1 MNTGD
6 RPIQVGSHFHFA
18 AVNDALAFDRDAARR
33 ASGSTCRPGRR
44 CASSRGPSA
53 TSTLVALG
61 RRRGRSGGCD
71 EDRSRERYGALYGP
85 TVGDRVRLADTD
97 LWLEVEED
105 RCVGGDEAV
114 FGGGKT
120 IRESMLPGR
129 DDSAEGAPDL
139 VITERRRARPLGH
152 RQVRRRRSSDGRI
165 VGAGQGRQPAT

>member
-18 AVNDALAFDRDAARR
+18 QVNEALAFDREAARR
-33 ASGSTCRPGRR
+33 ASGSTCPRGRR
-44 CASSRGPSA
+44 CASSRAPSA
-53 TSTLVALG
+53 TSRSSRSAA
-61 RRRGRSGGCD
+61 RGRVPGLRD

-85 TVGDRVRLADTD
+85 TVGDQLRLADTD

-120 IRESMLPGR
+120 IRESMLQGTTT
-129 DDSAEGAPDL
+129 SAGGAPDL
-139 VITERRRARPLGH
+139 VITNVVVLDHWGIVKCDVGIRTAASPRSARP
-152 RQVRRRRSSDGRI
+152 
-165 VGAGQGRQPAT
+165 ATPT